1 MAKKIKKDELVK
13 VQENNQKQFQIKPA
27 LADLVISKRQ
37 YDARKAELFAN
48 LDETVQEQQEIQKEL
63 QEKYGD
69 VTIDISNG
77 SIMDAAPTNV
87 EQDDDKG
94 DS

>member
-1 MAKKIKKDELVK
+1 MAKKIKKDELLK
-13 VQENNQKQFQIKPA
+13 VQENNQKQFQIKTA

-37 YDARKAELFAN
+37 YDARKAKLFAN
-48 LDETVQEQQEIQKEL
+48 LDEAVQEQQEIQKEL

>member
-1 MAKKIKKDELVK
+1 MAKKIKKDELKK
-13 VQENNQKQFQIKPA
+13 VQENNQKQFQIKTA

-37 YDARKAELFAN
+37 YAARKADLFAN
-48 LDETVQEQQEIQKEL
+48 LDAAVKEQQEIQKEL

-77 SIMDAAPTNV
+77 SIMETAPTNV

>member
-1 MAKKIKKDELVK
+1 MAKKIKKDELKK
-13 VQENNQKQFQIKPA
+13 VQENNQKQFQIKTA

-37 YDARKAELFAN
+37 YDARKVELFAN
-48 LDETVQEQQEIQKEL
+48 LDEAVQEQQEIQKEL

>member
-1 MAKKIKKDELVK
+1 MAKKIKKDELKK
-13 VQENNQKQFQIKPA
+13 VQENNQKQFQIKTA

-37 YDARKAELFAN
+37 YDARKAELFASF
-48 LDETVQEQQEIQKEL
+48 DEAVKEQQEIQKEL

-77 SIMDAAPTNV
+77 SIMETAPTNV

>member
-1 MAKKIKKDELVK
+1 MAKKIKKDELKK
-13 VQENNQKQFQIKPA
+13 VQENNHKQFQIKTA

-37 YDARKAELFAN
+37 YDARKAEIFAN
-48 LDETVQEQQEIQKEL
+48 LDEAVQEQQEIQQEL
-63 QEKYGD
+63 QDAYGD
-69 VTIDISNG
+69 VTIDISDG
-77 SIMDAAPTNV
+77 SIMESASTNV

>member
-1 MAKKIKKDELVK
+1 MAKKIKKDELKK
-13 VQENNQKQFQIKPA
+13 VQENNQKQFQIKTA

-37 YDARKAELFAN
+37 YDARKADLFAN
-48 LDETVQEQQEIQKEL
+48 LDAAVKEQQEIQKEL

-77 SIMDAAPTNV
+77 SIMETAPTNV
-87 EQDDDKG
+87 EQDDNKG

>member
-1 MAKKIKKDELVK
+1 MAKKIKKDELLK
-13 VQENNQKQFQIKPA
+13 VQENNQKQFQIKTA

-48 LDETVQEQQEIQKEL
+48 LDEAVQEQQEIQKEL

>member
-1 MAKKIKKDELVK
+1 MAKKIKKDELKK
-13 VQENNQKQFQIKPA
+13 VQENNHKQFQIKTA

-48 LDETVQEQQEIQKEL
+48 LDEAVQEQQEIQKEL
-63 QEKYGD
+63 QDAYGD
-69 VTIDISNG
+69 VTIDISDG
-77 SIMDAAPTNV
+77 SIMESASTNV

>member
-1 MAKKIKKDELVK
+1 MAKKIKKNELKK
-13 VQENNQKQFQIKPA
+13 VQENNHKQFQIKTA

-48 LDETVQEQQEIQKEL
+48 LDEAVQEQQEIQKEL
-63 QEKYGD
+63 QDAYGD
-69 VTIDISNG
+69 VTIDISDG
-77 SIMDAAPTNV
+77 SIMESASTNV